1 MITNVDERA
10 IYQATKHIFVEDKA
24 KIRKFAPVKKWI
36 DYHATTGSPVQQI
49 VAQYGNEAVYHSVMQ
64 LLSDRVYKSTSI
76 ASQRFPD
83 LSESS
88 TSQTIATAP
97 IDEDATISGKAAL
110 NDITQIHE
118 DVSQNAFNAVGSTK
132 AVHHTSDRTLSG
144 EVGIPLLFPVHLPFP
159 VEHLLM
165 EKLQRILE
173 LACYQYGVK
182 QIPGIMQKQG
192 WDCPESAEL
201 SKWAEILGCEGNLE
215 RQENGKPLAELLP
228 SIARIRHSAVHRLRT
243 DSTGLERFLADSEEF
258 AAVLGDNIYKKAISQ
273 LRLEVLSTLAELTR
287 NKESIQLQLK
297 KAQQEIAAKRT
308 QLDQEERE
316 SLRQMEREDIKYRA
330 RAGERLERALHTLG
344 DVNVASKNED
354 TVPNGMSGDEAV
366 FIPDD
371 DSEFGHAEQFEDCS
385 EV

>member
-36 DYHATTGSPVQQI
+36 DYHATTGGPVQQI

-132 AVHHTSDRTLSG
+132 AVHRTSDFFSR
-144 EVGIPLLFPVHLPFP
+144 
-159 VEHLLM
+159 
-165 EKLQRILE
+165 
-173 LACYQYGVK
+173 LAVV
-182 QIPGIMQKQG
+182 
-192 WDCPESAEL
+192 L
-201 SKWAEILGCEGNLE
+201 NL
-215 RQENGKPLAELLP
+215 
-228 SIARIRHSAVHRLRT
+228 ARH
-243 DSTGLERFLADSEEF
+243 
-258 AAVLGDNIYKKAISQ
+258 Q
-273 LRLEVLSTLAELTR
+273 
-287 NKESIQLQLK
+287 
-297 KAQQEIAAKRT
+297 
-308 QLDQEERE
+308 
-316 SLRQMEREDIKYRA
+316 
-330 RAGERLERALHTLG
+330 
-344 DVNVASKNED
+344 
-354 TVPNGMSGDEAV
+354 
-366 FIPDD
+366 
-371 DSEFGHAEQFEDCS
+371 
-385 EV
+385 